1 MQELFNLNNK
11 TLYDI
16 DTTVLITSSFNM
28 TEDAI
33 YFINNKAVV
42 ITKDRTN
49 DFYEIPNELYE
60 LFEEEDLQNKKEL
73 TLIDEIKKKILSSLN
88 SNQKVFVFMN
98 VLTYL
103 DKPFKEKLIRYLKL
117 ANKRIINYTTEIE
130 ETLFLDYITVIY
142 DNKVIMEGLKEQVL
156 QEEKILKKLGFHLP
170 FIVEL
175 SNGLKYY
182 GLVNKV
188 YFKNEDLVNV
198 LWK

>member
-1 MQELFNLNNK
+1 MKSLRS
-11 TLYDI
+11 YR
-16 DTTVLITSSFNM
+16 
-28 TEDAI
+28 
-33 YFINNKAVV
+33 FINLYLPVMLEQTLSTVSTMLGTMLVSGLGTAVSAGV
-42 ITKDRTN
+42 GMVDQIN
-49 DFYEIPNELYE
+49 
-60 LFEEEDLQNKKEL
+60 
-73 TLIDEIKKKILSSLN
+73 
-88 SNQKVFVFMN
+88 FVFMN

-182 GLVNKV
+182 GLVDKI
-188 YFKNEDLVNV
+188 YFKNEELVNA